1 MPEFTLMLVD
11 DHEIVRK
18 GLREIL
24 SSESQCEI
32 IGECADGR
40 AAVAM
45 AEALQPDVVVLDIA
59 MPSLNGLETARRI
72 LKTRPATKILIL
84 TMHDSDS
91 LLREA
96 VEAGAHGLV
105 LKSDAARD
113 LITAVDAVRQD
124 RTYFTPRVSQMIV
137 AGFLAG
143 HSTPASQ
150 VGRSDRL
157 TAREREIVQL
167 VAEGKSSKEVASVLA
182 ISTKTVE
189 THRANLMRKLACHSV
204 SELVHYA
211 IRNKLI
217 DP

>member
-1 MPEFTLMLVD
+1 
-11 DHEIVRK
+11 
-18 GLREIL
+18 
-24 SSESQCEI
+24 
-32 IGECADGR
+32 
-40 AAVAM
+40 M

-137 AGFLAG
+137 AGF
-143 HSTPASQ
+143 
-150 VGRSDRL
+150 
-157 TAREREIVQL
+157 
-167 VAEGKSSKEVASVLA
+167 
-182 ISTKTVE
+182 
-189 THRANLMRKLACHSV
+189 
-204 SELVHYA
+204 
-211 IRNKLI
+211 
-217 DP
+217 